1 MLQET
6 TVMAPP
12 NGLGQTRKE
21 ADWRPR
27 RILST
32 KFFQDGRKYEVEWVE
47 RNTGKRYCCF
57 IPGHLG
63 DFKNLIRDFEQRYR
77 RHRMLEKKLRE
88 QDYQLP
94 DDEEEEDGSEDEE
107 DSSLIS
113 EDNDVVDDDIITSE
127 PATTSQLNRSIVS
140 QNDNFSINKRI
151 RTPCKRYLDFEE
163 VTPAKRP
170 RLNKTGPS
178 PTINGPSLTS
188 TPVQRLKSSKLAA
201 ASVNSTFVRTISS
214 TSKGRKSTKVVDES
228 FLYLPIDPDDLIET
242 KVKKRRP
249 KEEDL
254 QQFYIEQSKQMTN
267 FECQTPKSYRS
278 NVSTCSMSA
287 RRSSTDS
294 DCEAFLSPNGLKDK
308 RTIQLEEYKA
318 KGFKPVIISEGSK
331 SCLVEFPVK
340 NQPTVMLIP
349 VEILSKVFEEE
360 YESFMKEK
368 RANHSKRPSL
378 LSRNLSSQYSRLEV
392 NGDFDDTCS
401 RTSFSTTKNSRV
413 QITLDLSPMESDDE
427 EENEI
432 DTEVKLLLES
442 ILDQVQ
448 ESITSSSKMQ
458 ESFFHFNSNGQ
469 QNDKDYDEDSQEE
482 FMREEEH
489 CL

>member
-1 MLQET
+1 
-6 TVMAPP
+6 MAPA
-12 NGLGQTRKE
+12 NGLGQTSKG

-57 IPGHLG
+57 IPGHVG
-63 DFKNLIRDFEQRYR
+63 DFKSLIRDFEQRYR
-77 RHRMLEKKLRE
+77 RHRMLEKQFRE

-94 DDEEEEDGSEDEE
+94 DEEEEDEEDDEE
-107 DSSLIS
+107 SEEEENSSLIS
-113 EDNDVVDDDIITSE
+113 EDDDAVDDNIITSE
-127 PATTSQLNRSIVS
+127 PVTSSQLNHRMVS
-140 QNDNFSINKRI
+140 QDDNLSISKRT

-163 VTPAKRP
+163 VAPVKRP
-170 RLNKTGPS
+170 RLNKTSPS
-178 PTINGPSLTS
+178 VTVNGPSLTS
-188 TPVQRLKSSKLAA
+188 TPVQRLKSSKLKAT
-201 ASVNSTFVRTISS
+201 SVNSTFVRTVSS

-228 FLYLPIDPDDLIET
+228 FLYLPIDPEDSLIET
-242 KVKKRRP
+242 KVRKRRH

-254 QQFYIEQSKQMTN
+254 QQFYMEQSKMMSN

-318 KGFKPVIISEGSK
+318 KGLKPVIISEGSK

-349 VEILSKVFEEE
+349 VEILSKVFEDE

-368 RANHSKRPSL
+368 RAH
-378 LSRNLSSQYSRLEV
+378 Q
-392 NGDFDDTCS
+392 
-401 RTSFSTTKNSRV
+401 
-413 QITLDLSPMESDDE
+413 
-427 EENEI
+427 
-432 DTEVKLLLES
+432 
-442 ILDQVQ
+442 
-448 ESITSSSKMQ
+448 
-458 ESFFHFNSNGQ
+458 
-469 QNDKDYDEDSQEE
+469 SQETV
-482 FMREEEH
+482 FYAVKKLVNTVFTFGGQWR
-489 CL
+489 LR